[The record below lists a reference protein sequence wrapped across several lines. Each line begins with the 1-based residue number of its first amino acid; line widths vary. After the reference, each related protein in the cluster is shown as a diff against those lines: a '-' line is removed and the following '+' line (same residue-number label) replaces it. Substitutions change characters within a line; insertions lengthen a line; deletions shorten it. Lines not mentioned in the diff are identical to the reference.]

1 MDINGAVAFS
11 STGRF
16 AALKPHHFRWEI
28 ESPDRQLL
36 VATPEAFW
44 QWDKDL
50 DVVILRDAPEIED
63 LPISAIWNGA
73 VDDRSSSDVETGH
86 FGDGVKNL
94 SVRSPDEN
102 TIIVRF
108 EDSLGQRTLFEFN
121 LETQG
126 VVTSSAFAVTVP
138 DGVDFYD
145 ETSRSWGALER
156 SSDLSAVARGAL
168 GASSRFGMGQWL
180 ADSGYA
186 HLHPATFLYV
196 IGALLIGILFVGAE
210 RFTLSEPARLGM
222 SVGFLGAFTTF
233 LRFHCNFSRIF
244 RKVRYCAHLMPSA
257 TVFLCPKLSGWWS
270 WPDPSSIKDHLALD

>member
-1 MDINGAVAFS
+1 MTKGLSLWLILVVLAPIAQATEDTWPLEGQNTASGTFRQSVVDINGAVAFS

-36 VATPEAFW
+36 IATPEAFW

-63 LPISAIWNGA
+63 LPISAIWNGT
-73 VDDRSSSDVETGH
+73 VSSRSSSDVETGH

-108 EDSLGQRTLFEFN
+108 DDSLGQKTLFEFN
-121 LETQG
+121 LETEG
-126 VVTSSAFAVTVP
+126 VVNPSTFVITVP

-145 ETSRSWGALER
+145 ETSRSQGRSGAIE
-156 SSDLSAVARGAL
+156 
-168 GASSRFGMGQWL
+168 
-180 ADSGYA
+180 
-186 HLHPATFLYV
+186 
-196 IGALLIGILFVGAE
+196 
-210 RFTLSEPARLGM
+210 
-222 SVGFLGAFTTF
+222 
-233 LRFHCNFSRIF
+233 
-244 RKVRYCAHLMPSA
+244 
-257 TVFLCPKLSGWWS
+257 
-270 WPDPSSIKDHLALD
+270 

>member
-1 MDINGAVAFS
+1 MTKLLSLWLISAVLAPTAQATEDTWPLEGQNTASGTFHQTVMDINGAVAFS

-73 VDDRSSSDVETGH
+73 VDDRLSSDVETGH

-145 ETSRSWGALER
+145 ETSRSLGRSGAIE
-156 SSDLSAVARGAL
+156 
-168 GASSRFGMGQWL
+168 
-180 ADSGYA
+180 
-186 HLHPATFLYV
+186 
-196 IGALLIGILFVGAE
+196 
-210 RFTLSEPARLGM
+210 
-222 SVGFLGAFTTF
+222 
-233 LRFHCNFSRIF
+233 
-244 RKVRYCAHLMPSA
+244 
-257 TVFLCPKLSGWWS
+257 
-270 WPDPSSIKDHLALD
+270 